1 MAARNAQSRA
11 RDGTKSVRPCCIHPI
26 FLFVDMPF
34 SAQSPSVLR
43 VALVGYGY
51 AGKLFHAA
59 LIGAVPGLRLH
70 VVGSNRP
77 EAVRADWPDAR
88 VCPPEAAAVHPE
100 ADLVVI
106 AAPNDRHAALA
117 EAALRAGKHVVVDK
131 PFTVTLAEARHL
143 ARVAR
148 ETGRLLSVFQNRR
161 WDSDFLAVRAVL
173 ASGAI
178 GEAMHVEAHFD
189 RYRPQV
195 RTRWREQAGQ
205 GTGIWFD
212 LGPHLVDQALVLLGL
227 PDLVSASFARQR
239 PGAET
244 PDWAHVVLQYGERRA
259 ILHASMLVAGGAP
272 RWIVHGTRGSFV
284 KRGMDQQEAQLLAGM
299 APGAAGWGTD
309 DDAAR
314 LIDGTS
320 AAVTEIAAPAGDQR
334 EYYAAVR
341 DAIRGAAPNPVPPVQ
356 AVAVMAVLEAAL
368 AAAET
373 GAAAAPDLT
382 DAERADWAA
391 AGFREAT
398 AQVV

>member
-1 MAARNAQSRA
+1 
-11 RDGTKSVRPCCIHPI
+11 
-26 FLFVDMPF
+26 MPF
-34 SAQSPSVLR
+34 SAQLPSVLR

-77 EAVRADWPDAR
+77 EAVRADLHDAL
-88 VCPPEAAAVHPE
+88 VCTPEAAAVHPE

-106 AAPNDRHAALA
+106 AAPNDRHAVLA

-161 WDSDFLAVRAVL
+161 WDSDFLALRAAL

-195 RTRWREQAGQ
+195 RARWREQAGQ

-227 PDLVSASFARQR
+227 PELVSASFARQR

-244 PDWAHVVLQYGERRA
+244 PDWAHVVLQYGEQRA

-299 APGAAGWGTD
+299 APGAAGWGVD

-314 LIDGTS
+314 LIDGAS

-334 EYYAAVR
+334 RYYAAVR
-341 DAIRGAAPNPVPPVQ
+341 DAIRGACPNPVPPVQ

-373 GAAAAPDLT
+373 GAAVVPDLT
-382 DAERADWAA
+382 DSECADWVTARPQA
-391 AGFREAT
+391 AT
-398 AQVV
+398 APAA